1 MKGNKLTVCALSAAL
16 LLSGCG
22 GMSNTAKGGLI
33 GGASGGALGALVGQL
48 IGHGKGAAIGA
59 AVGTA
64 VGAGAINCN
73 WSDSASWIKSLLRI

>member
-33 GGASGGALGALVGQL
+33 GGASGGALGALVANLSAMAKVLRLVQL
-48 IGHGKGAAIGA
+48 L
-59 AVGTA
+59 V
-64 VGAGAINCN
+64 
-73 WSDSASWIKSLLRI
+73 RR

>member
-33 GGASGGALGALVGQL
+33 GGASGGALGAL
-48 IGHGKGAAIGA
+48 
-59 AVGTA
+59 
-64 VGAGAINCN
+64 
-73 WSDSASWIKSLLRI
+73 

>member
-48 IGHGKGAAIGA
+48 IGHGKGAAI
-59 AVGTA
+59 
-64 VGAGAINCN
+64 
-73 WSDSASWIKSLLRI
+73 